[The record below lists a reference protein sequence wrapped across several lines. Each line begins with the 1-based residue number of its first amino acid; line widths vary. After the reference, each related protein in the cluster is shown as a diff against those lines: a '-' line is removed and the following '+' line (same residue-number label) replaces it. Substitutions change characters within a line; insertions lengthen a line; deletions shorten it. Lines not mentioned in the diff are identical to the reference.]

1 MNSSKHE
8 GPGGREDDAIDYI
21 DQDES
26 DLSSLEQAAL
36 ETHEIVVP
44 SISDG
49 LRLDRVLADAFPE
62 RSRTHLQKWI
72 TDGQIQLDR
81 RPALKPSQ
89 LVREGQ
95 TLLIEIPEAPQS
107 ASWLAESLPLEI
119 VFEDSELLVI
129 NKPAGLVVHP
139 AAGHPNGTLANGLI
153 GHAPEMALVPRAGL
167 VHRLDRD
174 TSGLLV
180 AAKTL
185 AAQVGLVRQLQA
197 RQVHRTYWA
206 LAWGLPALGVLSTWF
221 GRDPKDRQKMAVLP
235 QGKGKEAITRIESTQ
250 TGLLFGQP
258 VSLVRINL
266 ETGRTHQIRV
276 HLEHLGCPIV
286 GDPTYSRR
294 SPHANRLSG
303 GKEKI
308 SSLIAG
314 QALHAQSL
322 EFLHPGSGQPMRF
335 SCPPP
340 EGLQKLLGLAG
351 LAKAPVR

>member
-1 MNSSKHE
+1 
-8 GPGGREDDAIDYI
+8 
-21 DQDES
+21 
-26 DLSSLEQAAL
+26 LLEQAAVK
-36 ETHEIVVP
+36 THEIVVP
-44 SISDG
+44 STSDG
-49 LRLDRVLADAFPE
+49 VRLDRILADAFPDL
-62 RSRTHLQKWI
+62 SRTHLQKWI
-72 TDGQIQLDR
+72 ADGQLQLDQ

-89 LVREGQ
+89 IVRAGQ
-95 TLLIEIPEAPQS
+95 TLLITIPDTPQ
-107 ASWLAESLPLEI
+107 AESWRAESLPLEV

-153 GHAPEMALVPRAGL
+153 GHAPEMALVPRAGI

-180 AAKTL
+180 AAKSL

-206 LAWGLPALGVLSTWF
+206 LAWGAPRLGLLSTWF

-235 QGKGKEAITRIESTQ
+235 EGKGKEAITRIESIQ

-258 VSLVRINL
+258 VSLVKINL

-303 GKEKI
+303 GKEKT

-322 EFLHPGSGQPMRF
+322 EFLHPITGHPMRF

-340 EGLQKLLGLAG
+340 EGLQKLLGFAG
-351 LAKAPVR
+351 LGKGSAP

>member
-8 GPGGREDDAIDYI
+8 RAGGGKHDAIDYI
-21 DQDES
+21 DQEEA
-26 DLSSLEQAAL
+26 DLSSLEQV
-36 ETHEIVVP
+36 TGQTYEIVVP
-44 SISDG
+44 AISDG
-49 LRLDRVLADAFPE
+49 FRLDRMLADAFPDL
-62 RSRTHLQKWI
+62 SRTHLQKWI
-72 TDGQIQLDR
+72 TDGQLKLDQ

-89 LVREGQ
+89 VVREGQ
-95 TLLIEIPEAPQS
+95 RLRITIPEVPQTE
-107 ASWLAESLPLEI
+107 SWLAESMHLAI

-139 AAGHPNGTLANGLI
+139 AAGHPQGTLANGLI
-153 GHAPEMALVPRAGL
+153 GHAPEMALVPRAGI

-206 LAWGLPALGVLSTWF
+206 LAWGCPKPGVLTTWF

-235 QGKGKEAITRIESTQ
+235 DGKGKEAITRIESTQ

-294 SPHANRLSG
+294 SPHANKLSG
-303 GKEKI
+303 GKDRI
-308 SSLIAG
+308 SGLIPG

-340 EGLQKLLGLAG
+340 EGLQKLLSLAG
-351 LAKAPVR
+351 LEKVLPP

>member
-8 GPGGREDDAIDYI
+8 RAEGREDDAIDYI

-26 DLSSLEQAAL
+26 DLSLLEQATVK
-36 ETHEIVVP
+36 THEIVVP
-44 SISDG
+44 STSDG
-49 LRLDRVLADAFPE
+49 VRLDRMLADAFPE
-62 RSRTHLQKWI
+62 LSRTHLQKWI
-72 TDGQIQLDR
+72 TDGQLLLDQ
-81 RPALKPSQ
+81 RPAVKPSQ
-89 LVREGQ
+89 LVRAGQ
-95 TLLIEIPEAPQS
+95 TLLITIPEAPPTE
-107 ASWLAESLPLEI
+107 SWLAEPLQLEI
-119 VFEDSELLVI
+119 VFEDSQLLVI

-139 AAGHPNGTLANGLI
+139 AAGHPHGTLANGLI
-153 GHAPEMALVPRAGL
+153 GHAPEMALVPRAGI

-185 AAQVGLVRQLQA
+185 TAQVGLVRQLQA
-197 RQVHRTYWA
+197 RGVHRTYWA
-206 LAWGLPALGVLSTWF
+206 LAWGCPRLGVLSTWF
-221 GRDPKDRQKMAVLP
+221 GRDPRDRQKMAVLP
-235 QGKGKEAITRIESTQ
+235 DGKGKEAITRVESVQ

-258 VSLVRINL
+258 VSLVEINL

-303 GKEKI
+303 GKERI
-308 SSLIAG
+308 STLIAG

-340 EGLQKLLGLAG
+340 EGLQKLLSLAG
-351 LAKAPVR
+351 LAKAWSQ

>member
-8 GPGGREDDAIDYI
+8 RTGVGKDVVDDYI

-26 DLSSLEQAAL
+26 DLSSLEQTTVK
-36 ETHEIVVP
+36 THEIVVP
-44 SISDG
+44 STSDG
-49 LRLDRVLADAFPE
+49 VRLDRMLADTFPDL
-62 RSRTHLQKWI
+62 SRTHLQTWI
-72 TDGQIQLDR
+72 TDGHLQLDE
-81 RPALKPSQ
+81 RPVLKPSQ
-89 LVREGQ
+89 VVREGQ
-95 TLLIEIPEAPQS
+95 MLRIAIPEAPQTE
-107 ASWLAESLPLEI
+107 SWLAESMHLEI

-139 AAGHPNGTLANGLI
+139 AAGHPHGTLANGLI
-153 GHAPEMALVPRAGL
+153 NHAPEVTLVPRAGI

-174 TSGLLV
+174 TTGLLV

-185 AAQVGLVRQLQA
+185 TAQVALVRQLQA

-206 LAWGLPALGVLSTWF
+206 LAWGCPRLGVVSTWF

-235 QGKGKEAITRIESTQ
+235 DEKGKEAITRIESTQ
-250 TGLLFGQP
+250 TSLLFGQP
-258 VSLVRINL
+258 VSLVQINL

-276 HLEHLGCPIV
+276 HLEHIGCPIV

-308 SSLIAG
+308 SSLIPG

-322 EFLHPGSGQPMRF
+322 EFLHPSSGQPMRF

-351 LAKAPVR
+351 LERVSP